1 MPKQLDRSGAVSWVK
16 RVVGTD
22 VPSLFSFTANNRR
35 LSTVLK
41 VAREVEGT
49 AEAGLRRLLG
59 ALGYT
64 NEEAPPE
71 GVAQWVLAWLAVA
84 SAPSATEGEFAD
96 LLRSSPK
103 AAPPPQTP
111 GHMPLPATPT
121 DSTAALSPPA
131 ARRVSFA
138 ESDDPG
144 DGDLRDCGST
154 EGSRGGDSDRMD
166 RLQRQVERLTELVMA
181 ALPTRDSPRP
191 EPVPAATT
199 HPARDAPPG
208 CPAPP
213 PVAMPV
219 GSFPAAAATPLDS
232 CPCPAPRQGPLA
244 GQLPPPPPLIDVS
257 RLPRAVLLPGSS
269 CGLLRAIEDAAPPV
283 YRHHPYAELYQPRA
297 EPPQPYAGSSQPL
310 PDFPE
315 GPPSL
320 GEGGSVQGSPTLL
333 SPGPELLDPQLWVG
347 LSPIEKSLALVHIR
361 DFFADILDAIPS
373 VANDAQHLTNH
384 VTTIMRL
391 MDDTTDPDA
400 LVQLGRDTIHRMMV
414 LKTALK
420 AGWSLAGSL
429 QHRHQHEA
437 GFPPFLRSVFQALQ
451 KAEEQPASKP
461 PRKRS
466 PRPRTRHSGEA
477 LPPDA
482 PQAPQRTNATRSK
495 AKQ

>member
-64 NEEAPPE
+64 DEEAPPE

-138 ESDDPG
+138 ESDDPD

-219 GSFPAAAATPLDS
+219 GSFPAAAATPLDLS
-232 CPCPAPRQGPLA
+232 LPSAPSGAARRPAPA
-244 GQLPPPPPLIDVS
+244 TS
-257 RLPRAVLLPGSS
+257 AS
-269 CGLLRAIEDAAPPV
+269 
-283 YRHHPYAELYQPRA
+283 YR
-297 EPPQPYAGSSQPL
+297 
-310 PDFPE
+310 
-315 GPPSL
+315 
-320 GEGGSVQGSPTLL
+320 
-333 SPGPELLDPQLWVG
+333 
-347 LSPIEKSLALVHIR
+347 
-361 DFFADILDAIPS
+361 
-373 VANDAQHLTNH
+373 
-384 VTTIMRL
+384 
-391 MDDTTDPDA
+391 
-400 LVQLGRDTIHRMMV
+400 
-414 LKTALK
+414 
-420 AGWSLAGSL
+420 
-429 QHRHQHEA
+429 
-437 GFPPFLRSVFQALQ
+437 RSY
-451 KAEEQPASKP
+451 
-461 PRKRS
+461 
-466 PRPRTRHSGEA
+466 
-477 LPPDA
+477 
-482 PQAPQRTNATRSK
+482 
-495 AKQ
+495 